1 MAILPLR
8 VTPDPIL
15 RLKAKRVRAIDSYV
29 KRLAEDMVESMH
41 EYDGVG
47 IAAPQ
52 VGVSLR
58 VIVIGIPDQEIIT
71 LINPEIVRKTGQ
83 RDVNE
88 GCLSIPGFRGEIKR
102 AETVVARGMDL
113 NGKELRIKASELLA
127 QALEHEVGHI
137 QGSLYTDLL
146 ESMDKLHK
154 YNPAEKD
161 EERSGPGP
169 SASTRRLC

>member
-1 MAILPLR
+1 MAVLPLR

-15 RLKAKRVRAIDSYV
+15 RQRAKRVRAIDAYIR
-29 KRLAEDMVESMH
+29 KLAEDMIESMH
-41 EYDGVG
+41 EYNGVG

-58 VIVIGIPDQEIIT
+58 VIVIEVPDEPVIT
-71 LINPEIVRKTGQ
+71 LINPEIVKKTGE
-83 RDVNE
+83 RDVSE
-88 GCLSIPGFRGEIKR
+88 GCLSIPGYRGDIKR
-102 AETVVARGMDL
+102 AETVLAKGQGLD
-113 NGKELRIKASELLA
+113 GKEVRIKATDLLA

-154 YNPAEKD
+154 LPP
-161 EERSGPGP
+161 EEEEE
-169 SASTRRLC
+169 

>member
-1 MAILPLR
+1 MAVLPLR

-15 RLKAKRVRAIDSYV
+15 RQRAKRVRAIDAYI
-29 KRLAEDMVESMH
+29 KKLAENMLESMH
-41 EYDGVG
+41 EYNGVG

-58 VIVIGIPDQEIIT
+58 VIVIEVPDESVIT
-71 LINPEIVRKTGQ
+71 LINPEIVKKTGE
-83 RDVNE
+83 RDVSE
-88 GCLSIPGFRGEIKR
+88 GCLSIPGYRGDIKR
-102 AETVVARGMDL
+102 AETVVAKGQGLD
-113 NGKELRIKASELLA
+113 GKEVRIKATDLLA

-154 YNPAEKD
+154 LPP
-161 EERSGPGP
+161 EEEEE
-169 SASTRRLC
+169 

>member
-1 MAILPLR
+1 MAVLPLR

-15 RLKAKRVRAIDSYV
+15 RQRAKRVRAIDAYI
-29 KRLAEDMVESMH
+29 KKLAENMLESMH
-41 EYDGVG
+41 EYNGVG

-58 VIVIGIPDQEIIT
+58 VIVIEVPDESVIT
-71 LINPEIVRKTGQ
+71 LINPEIVKKTGE
-83 RDVNE
+83 RDVSE
-88 GCLSIPGFRGEIKR
+88 GCLSIPGYRGDIKR
-102 AETVVARGMDL
+102 AETVVAKGQGLD
-113 NGKELRIKASELLA
+113 GKEVRIKATNLLA

-154 YNPAEKD
+154 LPP
-161 EERSGPGP
+161 EEEEE
-169 SASTRRLC
+169 

>member
-1 MAILPLR
+1 MAVLPLR

-15 RLKAKRVRAIDSYV
+15 RQRAKRVRAIDAYI
-29 KRLAEDMVESMH
+29 KKLAEDMVESMH
-41 EYDGVG
+41 EYNGVG

-58 VIVIGIPDQEIIT
+58 VIVIEVPDEPVIT
-71 LINPEIVRKTGQ
+71 LINPEIVKKTGE
-83 RDVNE
+83 RDVSE
-88 GCLSIPGFRGEIKR
+88 GCLSIPGYRGDIKR
-102 AETVVARGMDL
+102 AETVVAKGQGLD
-113 NGKELRIKASELLA
+113 GKEVRIKATDLLA

-154 YNPAEKD
+154 LPP
-161 EERSGPGP
+161 EEEEE
-169 SASTRRLC
+169 

>member
-1 MAILPLR
+1 MAVLPLR

-15 RLKAKRVRAIDSYV
+15 RQRAKRVRAIDAYIR
-29 KRLAEDMVESMH
+29 KLAEDMIESMH
-41 EYDGVG
+41 EYNGVG

-58 VIVIGIPDQEIIT
+58 VIVIEVPDEPVIT
-71 LINPEIVRKTGQ
+71 LINPEIVKKTGE
-83 RDVNE
+83 RDVSE
-88 GCLSIPGFRGEIKR
+88 GCLSIPGYRGDIKR
-102 AETVVARGMDL
+102 AETVVAKGQGLD
-113 NGKELRIKASELLA
+113 GKEVRIKATDLLA

-154 YNPAEKD
+154 LPP
-161 EERSGPGP
+161 EEEEE
-169 SASTRRLC
+169 